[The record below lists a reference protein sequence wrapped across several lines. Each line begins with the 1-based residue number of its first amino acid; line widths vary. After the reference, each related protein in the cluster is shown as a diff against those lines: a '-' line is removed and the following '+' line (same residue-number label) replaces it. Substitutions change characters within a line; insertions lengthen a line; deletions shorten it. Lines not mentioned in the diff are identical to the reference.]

1 MVLLQIQKILRRVL
15 GGKANISCYNHLL
28 TRTAPISSSFQMQS
42 LAELAVPIPAEG
54 CCSSHT
60 PACSIS
66 ASSQDWECCRPQ
78 HLTFQRAP
86 LVLETHCA
94 NILHLMW
101 VLGLALRYWVV
112 MAEKEPVMGDQL
124 KLVNTLSMPVPGNTN
139 FFESFLCENMRRV
152 IMKANK
158 CIHLELITS
167 HWDTQASH

>member
-15 GGKANISCYNHLL
+15 GGKANLSCYNHL
-28 TRTAPISSSFQMQS
+28 TRTAPISSSFQMHS
-42 LAELAVPIPAEG
+42 LAELAVPIPAAV
-54 CCSSHT
+54 SHT

-86 LVLETHCA
+86 LVLETLRA

-124 KLVNTLSMPVPGNTN
+124 KLVNTLSMTVPGNTI
-139 FFESFLCENMRRV
+139 FFESFLCENMRSV
-152 IMKANK
+152 IKKANK